1 MEKIQKVR
9 GFEDIT
15 FDNAKKFRF
24 ISDVFRKHLE
34 ANNFHEIILPVL
46 EFKDLYERSVG
57 ESSDIVQ
64 KEMFLLKDKKER
76 VLAMRPEGTAGVVR
90 AVLENNLLAHNS
102 YLKLYYEGPMFR
114 YERPQAGRYRQFH
127 QIGAEVFGIDS
138 PLIDAQ
144 IIKIGFDALKE
155 LGIELRLHIN
165 SIGCKE
171 CRPFYRESLKSF
183 LEENKDYLCKDCLV
197 RKDINPL
204 RVLDCKVETCK
215 ELTKAAPNIQDFL
228 CESCKA
234 HQENL
239 FKFLKAFNIEFFVDT
254 SLVRGLDYY
263 TRTVFEFV
271 SLKSNI
277 TLLAG
282 GRYDNLLKELGNIDS
297 PAVGFACGVER
308 IMNEISTL
316 PHYKPLY
323 FIIPMSEKEL
333 DFSLKVMDILLKE
346 NKRVDI
352 DYRLKGFKKGLEFA
366 NKLNASYAILIG
378 EEEVSKSSYILKDL
392 SSKEQKIVHIL

>member
-15 FDNAKKFRF
+15 FDNAKKFRLV
-24 ISDVFRKHLE
+24 SDVFRKHLE
-34 ANNFHEIILPVL
+34 AHNFHEIILPVL

-64 KEMFLLKDKKER
+64 KEMFVLKDKKER

-90 AVLENNLLAHNS
+90 AVLENNLLSHNP

-127 QIGAEVFGIDS
+127 QIGAEVFGIGS

-155 LGIELRLHIN
+155 LRIEFRLHVN
-165 SIGCKE
+165 SLGCKE
-171 CRPFYRESLKSF
+171 CRPFYRENLKSF
-183 LEENKDYLCKDCLV
+183 LEEKKDYLCKDCLI

-215 ELTKAAPNIQDFL
+215 EATKAAPNIQDFL
-228 CESCKA
+228 CESCKT
-234 HQENL
+234 HQEKL
-239 FKFLKAFNIEFFVDT
+239 FGFLKAFNIEFFVDP

-263 TRTVFEFV
+263 TRTVFEFI
-271 SLKSNI
+271 SIKSNI

-282 GRYDNLLKELGNIDS
+282 GRYDNLLKELGNVDS
-297 PAVGFACGVER
+297 PAIGFACGVER
-308 IMNEISTL
+308 IMSEISTL
-316 PHYKPLY
+316 PDYKPLY

-333 DFSLKVMDILLKE
+333 EFSLKVMDNLLKE

-352 DYRLKGFKKGLEFA
+352 DYRLKGFKKGLELA

-378 EEEVSKSSYILKDL
+378 EEEASKSSYILKDL
-392 SSKEQKIVHIL
+392 SSKEQKIVHIV